1 MNVRQLH
8 SFRAA
13 IAIGALALAPGIAS
27 AQSAAARSFPPM
39 PEAERPVWNVTANAQ
54 TRAVATRAWTL
65 FRKAWEEGDWQ
76 PFLDMTTDDFQF
88 YFPQG
93 AFAGLH
99 EGRAGKAQ
107 LLAWAAYH
115 RKAGNRLRSAATHI
129 TIAGN
134 TAVFETTAESLPP
147 GGYRNFE
154 AIIFEVQGER
164 VRALREYWNVL
175 QPGSDPS
182 GN

>member
-1 MNVRQLH
+1 MKARRWH
-8 SFRAA
+8 PFRAA
-13 IAIGALALAPGIAS
+13 IAMAGLALPPGTAS
-27 AQSAAARSFPPM
+27 AQSAVARRLPPM
-39 PEAERPVWNVTANAQ
+39 PEVERPVWNVSANAR
-54 TRAVATRAWTL
+54 TRAVATRAWAL
-65 FRKAWEEGDWQ
+65 FRKAWEKGDWQ

-93 AFAGLH
+93 EFAGLH
-99 EGRAGKAQ
+99 EGRTGKAR
-107 LLAWAAYH
+107 LLAWADYH

-154 AIIFEVQGER
+154 AIVFEVQGDR
-164 VRALREYWNVL
+164 IRALREYWNVL